1 VERCLYPGRR
11 WRGLRLLFALY
22 FFWFVLTSMRPGRA
36 GGPMVI
42 FICAVGV
49 MMCALAL
56 VPGAASLKLNSQGFT
71 VRYWFKEETYRWT
84 DVKEFNLITLRY
96 MGIIPVRR
104 SVGFRFSES
113 YGKRNIISRIAGAIA
128 QFDRQLP
135 DNYGMRA
142 RELLVLLE
150 SCRRQAV
157 GVDANPY
164 QVPWP
169 AIEPK

>member
-1 VERCLYPGRR
+1 MEKCWYPGRTWPR
-11 WRGLRLLFALY
+11 VRLLLAVCFL
-22 FFWFVLTSMRPGRA
+22 WMVMTTLRPGRA

-42 FICAVGV
+42 FICAMGV
-49 MMCALAL
+49 MMCALSL
-56 VPGAASLKLNSQGFT
+56 VPGAASLKLDSQGFT
-71 VRYWFKEETYRWT
+71 VRYWFKEGTFRWT

-113 YGKRNIISRIAGAIA
+113 YGKRNIVSRIAGAIA
-128 QFDRQLP
+128 QFDRNLP
-135 DNYGMRA
+135 DNYGMKA
-142 RELLVLLE
+142 KELLVLVE

-157 GVDANPY
+157 GAEADHY